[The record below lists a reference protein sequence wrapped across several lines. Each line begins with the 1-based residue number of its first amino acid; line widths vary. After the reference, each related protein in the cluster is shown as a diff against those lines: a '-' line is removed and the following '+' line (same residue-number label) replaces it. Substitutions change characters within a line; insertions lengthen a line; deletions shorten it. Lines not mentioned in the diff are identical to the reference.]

1 MENESIVRKKVP
13 CAGQIGKREKR
24 GSISGEVSLLRGRAG
39 VNTNTHNTR
48 VLVYQGKIL
57 FSTFL
62 ALFLRRNPSIKF
74 VEIFDK
80 QIQTAV
86 LK

>member
-24 GSISGEVSLLRGRAG
+24 GSISGEVSLLRGGGAG

-48 VLVYQGKIL
+48 VLVY
-57 FSTFL
+57 
-62 ALFLRRNPSIKF
+62 
-74 VEIFDK
+74 
-80 QIQTAV
+80 
-86 LK
+86 

>member
-1 MENESIVRKKVP
+1 MLVKLGKGRSE
-13 CAGQIGKREKR
+13 GQSVEKCHYYV
-24 GSISGEVSLLRGRAG
+24 GGAG
-39 VNTNTHNTR
+39 VNTNTHSTR